1 MENDIQ
7 NEIARRRTFAIIS
20 HPDAGKTTLTEKLLL
35 YGGAIQLAGSVRA
48 RRDQK
53 NTTSDWME
61 LEKERGI
68 SVSSTLLQFEYGG
81 CVINLLDTPGHKDF
95 SEDTYRVLTAVD
107 SVIMVIDAAKGIEER
122 TRKLFEICRLR
133 GIPIFTFMNKMD
145 RPAQD
150 PLALV
155 DELEKVLGIGAFPV
169 TWPLGSGVE
178 FKGVYDRLSKQLHL
192 FERTARNQHR
202 APEQVSGIHDQLLLD
217 QIPPHI
223 REPWL
228 EELEMLGV
236 AGETFD
242 EEQVL
247 AGVIT
252 PVFFGSGMTNFGVQL
267 LLDYFVKH
275 GATPQP
281 RVSAGSPIAPTH
293 PEFSGFVF
301 KVQANMNPRHR
312 DRLTFV
318 RVCSGK
324 FVKDMVVND
333 PATGKP
339 VRLSYPQKLFGQ
351 DRESLEIAYPGDIVG
366 LVTHKAF
373 RIGDTLSTN
382 PSIRYDEIPRFPPE
396 AFAYIRNSGAS
407 KYKQMRDGL
416 GQLLEEGVIQSF
428 ELLDGIQTAPLLGA
442 VGQLQF
448 EVVAYRLET
457 EYGAEPRMEPA
468 PFTQVRWFAQGT
480 GKEKVAD
487 LYLGSGV
494 RLATDMRG
502 QLAILFPDKWAVD
515 YFAKEHPELP
525 LLTISPHDAP
535 TPPAA
540 DR

>member
-1 MENDIQ
+1 MDSALT

-35 YGGAIQLAGSVRA
+35 YGGAIQLAGSVRS

-178 FKGVYDRLSKQLHL
+178 FKGVYDRLRKNLHL

-202 APEQVSGIHDQLLLD
+202 APEQVTGIHDSALLNEV
-217 QIPPHI
+217 PPHI

-228 EELEMLGV
+228 EELEMLSA
-236 AGETFD
+236 AGESFD
-242 EEQVL
+242 EKQVL
-247 AGVIT
+247 AGEIT

-267 LLDYFVKH
+267 LLDYFVQH
-275 GATPQP
+275 GAPPQP
-281 RVSAGSPIAPTH
+281 RQSVNGMISPENPD
-293 PEFSGFVF
+293 FSGFVF

-373 RIGDTLSTN
+373 RIGDTLTSN
-382 PSIRYDEIPRFPPE
+382 PAIRYDEIPRFPPE
-396 AFAYIRNSGAS
+396 AFAYVRNTGAS

-428 ELLDGIQTAPLLGA
+428 DMLDGIQTAPLLGA

-448 EVVAYRLET
+448 DVVAYRLTT
-457 EYGAEPRMEPA
+457 EYNAEPRMEPA
-468 PFTQVRWFAQGT
+468 PFTQIRWFAPGVKREQIEGI
-480 GKEKVAD
+480 
-487 LYLGSGV
+487 YLGTGV
-494 RLATDMRG
+494 RLATDVRS
-502 QLAILFPDKWAVD
+502 QFVILFPDKWSVD
-515 YFAKEHPELP
+515 YFIKEHPTLELH
-525 LLTISPHDAP
+525 TVSPHAL
-535 TPPAA
+535 
-540 DR
+540 

>member
-1 MENDIQ
+1 MDN
-7 NEIARRRTFAIIS
+7 NFTSEIARRRTFAIIS

-35 YGGAIQLAGSVRA
+35 YGGAIQLAGSVRS
-48 RRDQK
+48 RRDRK

-178 FKGVYDRLSKQLHL
+178 FKGVYDRLEKQLHC
-192 FERTARNQHR
+192 FERTAHNAHR
-202 APEQVSGIHDQLLLD
+202 APVKVSGIHDSQLLAEV
-217 QIPPHI
+217 PPHI
-223 REPWL
+223 RDPWL
-228 EELEMLGV
+228 EELEMLGA
-236 AGETFD
+236 AGESFD
-242 EEQVL
+242 EKQVL
-247 AGVIT
+247 AGEIT

-281 RVSAGSPIAPTH
+281 RQSINGPIAPDS
-293 PEFSGFVF
+293 PDFSGFVF

-318 RVCSGK
+318 RVCSGL
-324 FVKDMVVND
+324 FQKDMVVTD
-333 PATGKP
+333 PESGKP

-351 DRESLEIAYPGDIVG
+351 DRESLDVAYPGDIVG

-373 RIGDTLSTN
+373 RIGDTLTSN
-382 PSIRYDEIPRFPPE
+382 PAIRYDEIPRFPPE
-396 AFAYIRNSGAS
+396 AFAYVRNTGAA
-407 KYKQMRDGL
+407 KHKQMRAGL
-416 GQLLEEGVIQSF
+416 DQLLEEGVIQSF
-428 ELLDGIQTAPLLGA
+428 DLLDGIQTAPLLGA

-448 EVVAYRLET
+448 DVVAYRLTT
-457 EYGAEPRMEPA
+457 EYGADPRMEPA
-468 PFTQVRWFAQGT
+468 PFTQIRWCDPGIKRSEIESIFLGT
-480 GKEKVAD
+480 
-487 LYLGSGV
+487 GV

-502 QLAILFPDKWAVD
+502 QFVILFPDKWAAD
-515 YFAKEHPELP
+515 YFIREHPAIKLHNV
-525 LLTISPHDAP
+525 SPHAI
-535 TPPAA
+535 T
-540 DR
+540 